1 MARGRINGTTSS
13 EYVSAWISWESTVN
27 VADNTSTVVAWFY
40 IDKSDNSTSD
50 TYGTLSRSLRVGGVG
65 GGISSSSNFRIK
77 PGQRVL
83 VASQTATVQHNA
95 DGKKQ
100 IAISG
105 SGGVAGTSLSSFS
118 ASGTITLDTIP
129 RGATITSAPNFND
142 EENPTIKYSN
152 PAGNAVESLKACIS
166 LDGSKDDI
174 AYRDIS
180 KTGTSYTFNLTEAE
194 RNVLRN
200 ATTTANSRSVRFYV
214 QTVINGET
222 LRNNVSKTFS
232 IINAN
237 PILLRPTA
245 NDVGSVSAGIT
256 MNREYVIKGYNTMS
270 VAANASAQ
278 KGATIKTYKISCGGK
293 SITTASGTLNNVES
307 GTVIFTATDSRGNT
321 TTATVEK
328 TLIPYVKLTCN
339 IAAKPPTTD
348 GNLTFTIKGNHWNGS
363 FGGPVSNYFG
373 AAYRIKENDGDFSE
387 WIYISAKDSGIEIIH
402 KNNTYSA
409 DVSLTG
415 LNYKSTYTL
424 EAIAVDAIYNGNTEP
439 YKTASVVLKTTPVF
453 DWSADDFKF
462 NVPVR
467 MENGTPLQG
476 KSTTGENV
484 NLIYLSA
491 SDFLQVGGGAYPPKR
506 VNINTQDND
515 GQVYI
520 NGREY
525 AKNRVLWSGSY
536 YMTEG
541 QTATLDETIS
551 SQTSGIILVFSRYD
565 IANSEPLNEH
575 FSCHFVPKQM
585 IELQEGKGYVFNMN
599 TATYSYSGSKYV
611 YIDDDK
617 IRGNAAN
624 GNTGT
629 GDNGISYNNNRFVLR
644 YVIGV

>member
-1 MARGRINGTTSS
+1 MAQHTSTWS
-13 EYVSAWISWESTVN
+13 ATEYIYGSIRLSSVSDVEGNYSTVT
-27 VADNTSTVVAWFY
+27 ATFYLSKDKKSTA
-40 IDKSDNSTSD
+40 S
-50 TYGTLSRSLRVGGVG
+50 TYGTFDGTFSLEGKEVKISKYITLEPGAGSVIVASVSTKVNHSADGTGHARAVIR
-65 GGISSSSNFRIK
+65 GGIS
-77 PGQRVL
+77 
-83 VASQTATVQHNA
+83 
-95 DGKKQ
+95 
-100 IAISG
+100 
-105 SGGVAGTSLSSFS
+105 GTSLSSVS
-118 ASGTITLDTIP
+118 RASGLTLDTIP
-129 RGATITSAPNFND
+129 RAAKITSAPDFND
-142 EENPTIKYSN
+142 EANPTIKYSN
-152 PAGNAVESLKACIS
+152 PAGSAASSLKVCIS

-174 AYRDIS
+174 AYREVS

-200 ATTTANSRSVRFYV
+200 ATPNANSRTVRFYI
-214 QTVINGET
+214 QTEVGGST
-222 LRNNVSKTFS
+222 FRNNVSKTFS

-256 MNREYVIKGYNTMS
+256 MNREYVIKGYNSMS

-293 SITTASGTLNNVES
+293 SIKTASGTLNNVES
-307 GTVIFTATDSRGNT
+307 GTFIFTATDSRGNT
-321 TTATVEK
+321 TTKTIEK

-387 WIYISAKDSGIEIIH
+387 WVYITAKDSGIEIIH

-424 EAIAVDAIYNGNTEP
+424 EALAGDAIYNGNTEP
-439 YKTASVVLKTTPVF
+439 YKTASVILKTTPVF

-506 VNINTQDND
+506 VNINTQNND

-536 YMTEG
+536 YMTEN

-551 SQTSGIILVFSRYD
+551 SQTAGIILVFSRYD

-629 GDNGISYNNNRFVLR
+629 GDNGITYNNNRFVLR